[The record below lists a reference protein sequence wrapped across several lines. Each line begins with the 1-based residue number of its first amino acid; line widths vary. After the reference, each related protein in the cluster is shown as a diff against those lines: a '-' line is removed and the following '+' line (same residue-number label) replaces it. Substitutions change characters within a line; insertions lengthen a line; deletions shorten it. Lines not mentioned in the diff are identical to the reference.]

1 MAMRGYH
8 DIGGL
13 DAGPIDKSEHDY
25 ALWEK
30 RVDAMLMLLGQK
42 GVITLDEHR
51 HAYETMGAEVY
62 ERATYYERWMM
73 GIARV
78 LLARGIITTDELGR
92 KMAEI
97 AERKPNAE

>member
-1 MAMRGYH
+1 MRGDH

-13 DAGPIDKSEHDY
+13 DAGPIDRSEHDY
-25 ALWEK
+25 VLWEK
-30 RVDAMLMLLGQK
+30 RVDALFVLLWQK
-42 GVITLDEHR
+42 GVITPDEHR

-73 GIARV
+73 GNTKV
-78 LLARGIITTDELGR
+78 LQAHGVITTDELGR

-97 AERKPNAE
+97 ETRK